1 MKEKHRMKK
10 NMFQISSFVDIE
22 IFKVRF
28 ENKYQNMQI
37 LQGSFK
43 CGCMLLQS
51 PFLVLNKFF
60 LRIYLRHLEKFEKEK
75 VKIQSTQKFREKSK
89 LLCSLFV
96 KKQNNIFFQTQD
108 KICWHC
114 KLIK

>member
-10 NMFQISSFVDIE
+10 NMFQISSFVEIE

-60 LRIYLRHLEKFEKEK
+60 LRIYLRHLEKFEKRNLKYKALKSLEK
-75 VKIQSTQKFREKSK
+75 RANFCVVC
-89 LLCSLFV
+89 LLRNKTTF
-96 KKQNNIFFQTQD
+96 FFQTQD